1 MDILLL
7 RWFGHRGKLCLRD
20 QWERFSAWSG
30 DAVPSTDNW
39 TLNRNQYSHLLP
51 NHPNEVF
58 SKEWPASGLWQDDK
72 LWIVRKKNASRSL
85 SIILY
90 YTRDYTVGRCA
101 TNSEVSARPPSHP
114 FSLLLHH
121 VWRVRYRCVPNG
133 GRIRNNAIAI
143 SLIQL
148 QAPMI
153 GC

>member
-1 MDILLL
+1 MCRNFVAILIYPKYKSVTASY
-7 RWFGHRGKLCLRD
+7 RT
-20 QWERFSAWSG
+20 FSLDKIPNRNLPTAVPVCRQGQHWGGATPPPHPSV
-30 DAVPSTDNW
+30 ATPLVPSTDNW

-121 VWRVRYRCVPNG
+121 V
-133 GRIRNNAIAI
+133 
-143 SLIQL
+143 
-148 QAPMI
+148 
-153 GC
+153 